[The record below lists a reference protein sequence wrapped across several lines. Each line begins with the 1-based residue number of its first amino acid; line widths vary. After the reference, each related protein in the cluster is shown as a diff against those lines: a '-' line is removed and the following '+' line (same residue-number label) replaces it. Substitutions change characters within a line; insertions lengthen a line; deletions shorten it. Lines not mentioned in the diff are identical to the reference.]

1 MKARPSQVGA
11 WFRATGLGLA
21 TFFQSIRFRLTLWFV
36 LILAI
41 VLAAFS
47 ALIYATQSRDL
58 QGDAVGH
65 MQEKF
70 VRIMDY
76 FRGPAWQLSQ
86 LSPESV
92 PGNDAPLQKGD
103 LLILLDPNGVALQ
116 HWGETISSPEAVLK
130 ELVQAVNQRNGLSI
144 YEQQVPVVGPGNLP
158 VVSDYLFLVT
168 PVSRDGVQLGYLV
181 VGSPSDL
188 ISQQHRLAGSLLLG
202 SLGML
207 VLAFLGG
214 LWLADRA
221 MRPVSAITRAA
232 RSISE
237 KHLDQ
242 RLHLRGHDELVELAS
257 TFDSMIARL
266 QAAFDRQRRFVADA
280 SHELRTPLTIINL
293 EVGRALS
300 SRRAAPEYRRT
311 LEVVEAEG
319 SRMTRLVNDLMTLAR
334 MDSGQTILQFGDVDL
349 SEVASTAVERLA
361 PLAAEWKVKLEC
373 GSLAEAHVE
382 GDRQYLLQMMSNL
395 VENGIK
401 YSGAGRQV
409 RLEILP
415 VSGSACLS
423 VSDTGPG
430 IAPQHLPALFDRFY
444 RADTARTHDAGEAD
458 AASGS
463 GLGLSIVAWI
473 VHAHHGTIDVTS
485 QVGEGTRFE
494 VRLPLAHGIQ
504 KAARRSASEKPG
516 PHVAISQP
524 RTPAHH
530 AADSSPAA
538 KDPGLP

>member
-1 MKARPSQVGA
+1 MKARIAEVETWSSAAGQ
-11 WFRATGLGLA
+11 GLVA
-21 TFFQSIRFRLTLWFV
+21 FFQSIRFRLTLWFV
-36 LILAI
+36 LILAV

-47 ALIYATQSRDL
+47 ALIYATQTRDL

-86 LSPESV
+86 LSPENV
-92 PGNDAPLQKGD
+92 PGNAAPLQKGD
-103 LLILLDPNGVALQ
+103 LLILVDPNGSTLQ
-116 HWGETISSPEAVLK
+116 HWGESISSPDVVIK
-130 ELVQAVNQRNGLSI
+130 ELVQAVNQRSGLGI
-144 YEQQVPVVGPGNLP
+144 YEQQVPVLAANNMP
-158 VVSDYLFLVT
+158 VMSDYLFLVT
-168 PVSRDGVQLGYLV
+168 PVTRDGALLGYLV

-188 ISQQHRLAGSLLLG
+188 ISQQHRLAISLLLG

-232 RSISE
+232 RNISE
-237 KHLDQ
+237 NRLDQ
-242 RLHLRGHDELVELAS
+242 RLNLRGHDELVELAA
-257 TFDSMIARL
+257 TFDGMIGRL

-300 SRRAAPEYRRT
+300 ARRT
-311 LEVVEAEG
+311 PSEYKSTLQVVEAEG

-334 MDSGQTILQFGDVDL
+334 MDSGQTILQFTDIDL
-349 SEVASTAVERLA
+349 AEVASAAMERLS
-361 PLAAEWKVKLEC
+361 PLAAESSVGLEC
-373 GSLAEAHVE
+373 GELVEAHVD
-382 GDRQYLLQMMSNL
+382 GDRQYLLQMISNL

-401 YSGAGRQV
+401 YGGAGSLVKIETRQAGGTAY
-409 RLEILP
+409 L
-415 VSGSACLS
+415 C

-430 IAPQHLPALFDRFY
+430 IAAEHLPVLFDRFF
-444 RADTARTHDAGEAD
+444 RADSARTQNGGDSD
-458 AASGS
+458 MPSGS

-473 VHAHHGTIDVTS
+473 VHAHRGTIRVTS
-485 QVGEGTRFE
+485 RLGAGTQFE
-494 VRLPLAHGIQ
+494 VALPLGRSLRLSAKSEG
-504 KAARRSASEKPG
+504 RSASN
-516 PHVAISQP
+516 
-524 RTPAHH
+524 
-530 AADSSPAA
+530 
-538 KDPGLP
+538 